1 MDGSPFIPPRSFS
14 NMGYRPFEKMQR
26 RRKPLACLK
35 RYIGGE
41 NH

>member
-1 MDGSPFIPPRSFS
+1 MRFYTSDELFKL
-14 NMGYRPFEKMQR
+14 GYRPLEKMQR
-26 RRKPLACLK
+26 RRKLLACLK